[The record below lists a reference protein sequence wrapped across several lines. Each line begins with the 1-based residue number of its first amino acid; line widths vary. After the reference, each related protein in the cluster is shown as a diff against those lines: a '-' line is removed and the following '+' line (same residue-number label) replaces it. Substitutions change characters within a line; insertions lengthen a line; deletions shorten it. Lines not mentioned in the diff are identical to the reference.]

1 MVSVKDA
8 NAMAEVI
15 YYLKGIKQ
23 EDINKILKKLMQYLN
38 ENLAKVDNS
47 IFGKIKLFF
56 QNLFKNNIQEST
68 MNENIIVEQEKN
80 NTIEENNFVNNIK
93 IQENKKD
100 LRLQKMRK
108 DLEFGEIIEKDLCEQ
123 ELKELREFY
132 LQQIEEKNN
141 LLKIIKIELLE

>member
-108 DLEFGEIIEKDLCEQ
+108 DLEFGEILEKDLCEQ
-123 ELKELREFY
+123 ELKE
-132 LQQIEEKNN
+132 
-141 LLKIIKIELLE
+141 

>member
-123 ELKELREFY
+123 ELKE
-132 LQQIEEKNN
+132 
-141 LLKIIKIELLE
+141 

>member
-108 DLEFGEIIEKDLCEQ
+108 DLEFGEII
-123 ELKELREFY
+123 
-132 LQQIEEKNN
+132 
-141 LLKIIKIELLE
+141 